1 MDAVFYGL
9 DRRLDI
15 HDWEKRKAARTFWPH
30 PILRVTLMADNANRE
45 IEEYY
50 RALII
55 MYCKEAE
62 MWKRLYEECLR
73 RNVV

>member
-1 MDAVFYGL
+1 
-9 DRRLDI
+9 
-15 HDWEKRKAARTFWPH
+15 
-30 PILRVTLMADNANRE
+30 MADNANRE

-50 RALII
+50 RALILT
-55 MYCKEAE
+55 YCKEAE